1 MSPTNQGYDEYDRAR
16 KRGLREFSLA
26 KARGESGYL
35 PVLDS
40 KREENGVLGFIA
52 QPMRPISLNRI
63 AGTYQAS
70 RANSFAPNFMP
81 LLSPDTEFANKWINL
96 CNAHLE
102 SGIRDPIRVYEY
114 LWKYYVAEG
123 NKRVSVL
130 KYFEASSF
138 EAEIT
143 RLVPQLRRKRP
154 RHRALLYVPCV
165 HEKGRVSGYRAFRI
179 AQVSSG
185 FTARAK
191 VIAELDPAADPR
203 ITTRF

>member
-16 KRGLREFSLA
+16 KRGLRESSLA

-96 CNAHLE
+96 CNKIH
-102 SGIRDPIRVYEY
+102 SRQTIFIRHF
-114 LWKYYVAEG
+114 L
-123 NKRVSVL
+123 
-130 KYFEASSF
+130 
-138 EAEIT
+138 
-143 RLVPQLRRKRP
+143 PQIDKL
-154 RHRALLYVPCV
+154 
-165 HEKGRVSGYRAFRI
+165 FRI
-179 AQVSSG
+179 
-185 FTARAK
+185 R
-191 VIAELDPAADPR
+191 
-203 ITTRF
+203 